1 MEITT
6 HVGQRIKLYRN
17 AAGLSLD
24 KLAKKIYRSKSTV
37 SKYERGL
44 ISIDI
49 STLFEIAKVLQ
60 INIEQLID
68 FTDDTVDKNYK
79 VNAKT
84 TKQQY
89 MYEYKSNTSTVIRSI
104 MRLTYKDSCINTLL
118 FYGIKSY
125 EAYESCQN
133 LYYGEAHISP
143 SIQNYYLYNQNNK
156 LEHVMI
162 TTISP
167 INQQIYPI
175 GMMLGL
181 SSIPIEPVVGKVVIS
196 DTILSDNDVKNMLLF
211 NKSEILRLKKTNRLS
226 ILL

>member
-1 MEITT
+1 MDITT
-6 HVGQRIKLYRN
+6 HVGKRIKLYRN

-49 STLFEIAKVLQ
+49 ATLYEIATVLQ

-68 FTDDTVDKNYK
+68 FSDSTVDNNKNNIIK
-79 VNAKT
+79 IN
-84 TKQQY
+84 QRY
-89 MYEYKSNTSTVIRSI
+89 MYEYKSNTNTIIRSVL
-104 MRLTYKDSCINTLL
+104 RLTYKNSNINTLL

-125 EAYESCQN
+125 EDYEFCKN
-133 LYYGEAHISP
+133 IYYGEAHISP

-167 INQQIYPI
+167 INQQVNPI

-181 SSIPIEPVVGKVVIS
+181 SSIPIEPVVCKVVIS
-196 DTILSDNDVKNMLLF
+196 DEILSDNDVKDMLLF
-211 NKSEILRLKKTNRLS
+211 NKSEIQRLKKTNRLS
-226 ILL
+226 IML